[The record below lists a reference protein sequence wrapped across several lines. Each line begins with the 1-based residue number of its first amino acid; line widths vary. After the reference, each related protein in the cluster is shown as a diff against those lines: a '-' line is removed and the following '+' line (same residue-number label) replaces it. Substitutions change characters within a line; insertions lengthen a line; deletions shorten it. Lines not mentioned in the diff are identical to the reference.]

1 MPTPSYRRT
10 TLALAFALA
19 LSPWAAAQAAPQQTG
34 AAGRTPSESGK
45 PDEKK
50 AVSLSQVIVTAVPEE
65 IAVVGYDDVQLAAYF
80 SPPLDTVRQSVQ
92 AGAAALMDAL
102 LARLAG
108 VTPPSRLLP
117 TELIARGSVRA
128 EPSQSAH

>member
-34 AAGRTPSESGK
+34 AAGRTPSKSGK

-50 AVSLSQVIVTAVPEE
+50 AVSLSQVIVTAVPE
-65 IAVVGYDDVQLAAYF
+65 AVSVMGSSVSVSTLDATQLQ
-80 SPPLDTVRQSVQ
+80 QS
-92 AGAAALMDAL
+92 GAQSASGILRDIPGIRAESSGGDGNAN
-102 LARLAG
+102 
-108 VTPPSRLLP
+108 
-117 TELIARGSVRA
+117 ISVRGLPEA
-128 EPSQSAH
+128 SGGAKYVQ